1 MGTTVTSAALSVE
14 IKEQITLNGTV
25 YDQTVTTSI
34 TGIGNVSKRIM
45 TVAASGTANIATFLS
60 TVTND
65 AYDTEDVRYIRV
77 TNLDDTSEVILTLS
91 QASTAAGLELKAGN
105 SSTIFSINA
114 SGAASKA
121 ALNSASAIEEIHVHN
136 GSGAAIDIEL
146 FIATV

>member
-1 MGTTVTSAALSVE
+1 MATTVTSAALSVE

-77 TNLDDTSEVILTLS
+77 TNLDDTSAVILTLS

-114 SGAASKA
+114 NGAASKA
-121 ALNSASAIEEIHVHN
+121 ALTSAGAIEEIHVHN

>member
-1 MGTTVTSAALSVE
+1 MATTVTSAALSVE

-45 TVAASGTANIATFLS
+45 TIAASGTANIATFLS

-77 TNLDDTSEVILTLS
+77 TNLDDTSAVILTLS
-91 QASTAAGLELKAGN
+91 QASTASGLELKAGN

-114 SGAASKA
+114 NGAASKA
-121 ALNSASAIEEIHVHN
+121 ALTSAGAIEEIHVHN
-136 GSGAAIDIEL
+136 ASGAAIDIEL